1 MMCRVNPEKLH
12 DSVGDVKLGG
22 ISGALGKVPASVRTV
37 RPFVGFVL
45 DNDFG
50 NEYCFY
56 SNGPGQMKTRHRGVA
71 VDPSGKKK

>member
-1 MMCRVNPEKLH
+1 MIARGMSNW
-12 DSVGDVKLGG
+12 GG

-56 SNGPGQMKTRHRGVA
+56 SNGPGRKATCPRGVA
-71 VDPSGKKK
+71 VDPPDTKK